1 MFSLTNQIRYH
12 VYTRTCDMRNGING
26 LYHIIE
32 REFSDSATSGDAF
45 VFFSRCHDQVKIL
58 RWDGDGFILYTKRL
72 EKGTFEKVEG
82 KDGHIELPW
91 PKFCLIMQGV
101 NTAKA
106 VFRKRYAPF
115 AIEAE
120 KR

>member
-26 LYHIIE
+26 LYNIIE
-32 REFSDSATSGDAF
+32 REFSASATSGDAF

-58 RWDGDGFILYTKRL
+58 RWDDDGFVLYTKRL
-72 EKGTFEKVEG
+72 EKGTFEKVVGEG
-82 KDGHIELPW
+82 SHVELPW
-91 PKFCLIMQGV
+91 NKFCLIMQGV

-106 VFRKRYAPF
+106 VFRRRYVPF
-115 AIEAE
+115 AKNTE
-120 KR
+120 

>member
-1 MFSLTNQIRYH
+1 MFSLTGQIRYH

-32 REFSDSATSGDAF
+32 KEIPSSATSGDAF

-58 RWDGDGFILYTKRL
+58 RWDDDGFILYTKRL

-91 PKFCLIMQGV
+91 AKFCLIMQGV
-101 NTAKA
+101 NTSKA
-106 VFRKRYAPF
+106 VFRKRYTLF
-115 AIEAE
+115 AENLE
-120 KR
+120 MR